1 MLIDKSDESQLVGY
15 ILSFKSFQFISG
27 VFSASGIAYAF
38 LSCLQRAADGD
49 PASCAAMA
57 PALPLSIALLE
68 VARVALL
75 AMSGLLLVGGRAFG
89 GPSP

>member
-1 MLIDKSDESQLVGY
+1 M
-15 ILSFKSFQFISG
+15 
-27 VFSASGIAYAF
+27 A
-38 LSCLQRAADGD
+38 
-49 PASCAAMA
+49 A

-89 GPSP
+89 GPEELLAIKQVRVDKAMGKLGGRAPRRRGAVGRPGVHAAAG